1 MKAEIV
7 AIGTEILFGQI
18 VDTNSAWIATH
29 LPALGIDLYYIST
42 VGDNKGRLAETL
54 RRAWDRSD
62 LVITTGGLG
71 PTEDDLTREAIAE
84 MLGET
89 MTLQPDLEATLRE
102 RFRRRGGVMP
112 ERNLKQATLIASSQ
126 AIPNPR
132 GSAPGW
138 WVERDGHIIVS
149 MPGVRN
155 EMYFMWEDQVEPRLR
170 ERSDGTIILSR
181 SIKTS
186 GLGEAL
192 VDEMLSSLLSSTN
205 PTIGVYAKTDG
216 IHLRLS
222 AKAAKRQDAEA
233 LLNDL
238 EAKVRDILK
247 DIIWGT
253 DNDTPETI
261 VGAILK
267 LRSLTVATME
277 SCTGGL
283 LSSTITDVSG
293 SSAYFKGGVISYTNE
308 VKIAS
313 GVPPATIEQF
323 GAVSGETAMAMAAAV
338 RQRLGADIGLSVT
351 GVAGPEPAE
360 GKPPGTVFIGLATA
374 QDQRVTNSG
383 IYLPNRADI
392 KNRATVYALLFLRR
406 HLLGIE

>member
-1 MKAEIV
+1 VKAEII

-29 LPALGIDLYYIST
+29 LPALGIDLYHIST
-42 VGDNKGRLAETL
+42 VGDNQGRLAETL
-54 RRAWDRSD
+54 GRAWDRSD

-89 MTLQPDLEATLRE
+89 MTLQPDLEAALRE
-102 RFRRRGGVMP
+102 RFRRRGAAMP
-112 ERNLKQATLIASSQ
+112 ERNLKQATLIPSSQ

-138 WVERDGHIIVS
+138 WVERDGHTIVS

-155 EMYFMWEDQVEPRLR
+155 EMYFMWDEQVEPRLR
-170 ERSDGTIILSR
+170 ERSDGAIILSR

-192 VDEMLSSLLSSTN
+192 VDEMLSPLLSSAN

-233 LLNDL
+233 LLSDL
-238 EAKVRDILK
+238 EVKVRDILK

-253 DNDTPETI
+253 DDDTPETA

-267 LRSLTVATME
+267 QRGLTVATME

-283 LSSTITDVSG
+283 LSSTITDVPG
-293 SSAYFKGGVISYTNE
+293 SSAYFKGGVITYTNKL
-308 VKIAS
+308 KIAS
-313 GVPPATIEQF
+313 GVPSTTIEQF
-323 GAVSGETAMAMAAAV
+323 GAISGETAMAMAAAV

-383 IYLPNRADI
+383 IYLPNRAEI

-406 HLLGIE
+406 YLLGIE

>member
-1 MKAEIV
+1 MKAEII

-29 LPALGIDLYYIST
+29 LPALGIDLYHIST
-42 VGDNKGRLAETL
+42 VGDNQGRLAETL
-54 RRAWDRSD
+54 GRAWDRSD

-89 MTLQPDLEATLRE
+89 MTLQPDLEAALRE
-102 RFRRRGGVMP
+102 RFRRRGAAMP
-112 ERNLKQATLIASSQ
+112 ERNLKQATLIPSSQ

-138 WVERDGHIIVS
+138 WVERDGHTIVS

-155 EMYFMWEDQVEPRLR
+155 EMYFMWDEQVEPRLR
-170 ERSDGTIILSR
+170 ERSDGAIILSR

-192 VDEMLSSLLSSTN
+192 VDEMLSPLLSSAN

-233 LLNDL
+233 LLSDL
-238 EAKVRDILK
+238 EVKVRDILK

-253 DNDTPETI
+253 DDDTPETA

-267 LRSLTVATME
+267 QRGLTVATME

-283 LSSTITDVSG
+283 LSSTITDVPG
-293 SSAYFKGGVISYTNE
+293 SSAYFKGGVITYTNKL
-308 VKIAS
+308 KIAS
-313 GVPPATIEQF
+313 GVPSTTIEQF
-323 GAVSGETAMAMAAAV
+323 GAISGETAMAMAAAV

-383 IYLPNRADI
+383 IYLPNRAEI

-406 HLLGIE
+406 YLLGIE

>member
-1 MKAEIV
+1 VKAEII

-29 LPALGIDLYYIST
+29 LPALGIDLYHIST
-42 VGDNKGRLAETL
+42 VGDNQGRLAETL
-54 RRAWDRSD
+54 GRAWDRSD

-89 MTLQPDLEATLRE
+89 MTLQPDLEAALRE
-102 RFRRRGGVMP
+102 RFRRRGAAMP
-112 ERNLKQATLIASSQ
+112 ERNLKQATLIPSSQ

-138 WVERDGHIIVS
+138 WVERDGHTIVS

-155 EMYFMWEDQVEPRLR
+155 EMYFMWDEQVEPRLR
-170 ERSDGTIILSR
+170 ERSDGAIILSR

-192 VDEMLSSLLSSTN
+192 VDEMLSPLLSSAN

-233 LLNDL
+233 LLSDL
-238 EAKVRDILK
+238 EVKVRDILK

-253 DNDTPETI
+253 DDDTPETA

-267 LRSLTVATME
+267 QRGLTVATME

-283 LSSTITDVSG
+283 LSSTITDVPG
-293 SSAYFKGGVISYTNE
+293 SSAYFKGGVITYTNE
-308 VKIAS
+308 LKIAS
-313 GVPPATIEQF
+313 GVPSTTIEQF
-323 GAVSGETAMAMAAAV
+323 GAISGETAMAMAAAV

-383 IYLPNRADI
+383 IYLPNRAEI

-406 HLLGIE
+406 YLLGIE